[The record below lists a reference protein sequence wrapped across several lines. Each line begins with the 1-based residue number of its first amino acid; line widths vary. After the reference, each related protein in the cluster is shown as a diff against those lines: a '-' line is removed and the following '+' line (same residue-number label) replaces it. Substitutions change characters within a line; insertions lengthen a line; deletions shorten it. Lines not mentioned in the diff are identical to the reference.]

1 MKNTPLILSVIALV
15 AVAALAI
22 VNFSDRKSGAKGE
35 AGTDSAVAAE
45 SGAIVYFNLDKVLS
59 EYDMANDLRS
69 VVESKAQG
77 IQEEVNRRG
86 NKLQNDVN
94 SFQEKINKGLITR
107 SVAEVQ
113 GEKLEQQRND
123 FNNFANQK
131 NQEIAEE
138 QQVMMNKIG
147 DAIKQFIDRYA
158 VENGYAMVIST
169 SGDILPSPVAAADS
183 SLDVTEDIITK
194 LNEEYVKSKSMSSG
208 AQTKKEDK
216 KN

>member
-1 MKNTPLILSVIALV
+1 MKNTSLILSIISLVAVIALGIISFTGKGS
-15 AVAALAI
+15 ASEA
-22 VNFSDRKSGAKGE
+22 KSGENAPA
-35 AGTDSAVAAE
+35 AG
-45 SGAIVYFNLDKVLS
+45 SGAIVYFNLDRVLN

-113 GEKLEQQRND
+113 GQKLEQQRND

-138 QQVMMNKIG
+138 QQVMMNNIG
-147 DAIKQFIDRYA
+147 DAIKQFLDKYT
-158 VENGYAMVIST
+158 VEKHYSMVIAT

-183 SLDVTEDIITK
+183 SLDVTDDIITR
-194 LNEEYVKSKSMSSG
+194 LNDEYVKNKSKNSS
-208 AQTKKEDK
+208 K
-216 KN
+216 